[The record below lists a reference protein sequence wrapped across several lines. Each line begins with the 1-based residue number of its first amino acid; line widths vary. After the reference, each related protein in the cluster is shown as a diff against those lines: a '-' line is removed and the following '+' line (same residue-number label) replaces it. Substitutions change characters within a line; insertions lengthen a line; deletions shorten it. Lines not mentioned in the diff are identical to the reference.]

1 MPPPS
6 GLLGL
11 VVAAALGGARILPVL
26 WLVAPLGGP
35 RLPATVR
42 VGFALLLALVA
53 APALVATAGAGGLDD
68 VSVLRFMLLL
78 AREIVVGLC
87 LGLVASAAFRA
98 AEVAGRLGDS
108 LRGANVAEILV
119 PTAEERASPLGVL
132 YLLLATIVFFQIG
145 GVPRLGDSLRGA
157 NVAEI
162 LVPTAEERASP
173 LGVLYLLLA
182 TIVFFQIGGVP
193 RLVDALLSSYRTL
206 PIGGGLGEPAAR
218 HAALV
223 VVAASAKL
231 IASGLALAA
240 PVVVA
245 IWLTDLALGLIA
257 RAAPSVPVY
266 FLGLPLKG
274 LLAIGVVLMG
284 LGLLQNALAGSFLSW
299 FRLLAQAVAALRG

>member
-1 MPPPS
+1 MPAP

-11 VVAAALGGARILPVL
+11 IVATALGAARLLPVL

-53 APALVATAGAGGLDD
+53 APALVATAGVSALAD
-68 VSVLRFMLLL
+68 VSAVRFALLL

-87 LGLVASAAFRA
+87 LALVASAAFRA
-98 AEVAGRLGDS
+98 AEIAGRLGDT

-132 YLLLATIVFFQIG
+132 YLM
-145 GVPRLGDSLRGA
+145 
-157 NVAEI
+157 
-162 LVPTAEERASP
+162 
-173 LGVLYLLLA
+173 LA

-193 RLVDALLSSYRTL
+193 RLVEALLSSYQTL
-206 PIGGGLGEPAAR
+206 PIAGGLGEPAAR
-218 HAALV
+218 RAAW
-223 VVAASAKL
+223 VVAIASARL
-231 IASGLALAA
+231 IASGVALAA
-240 PVVVA
+240 PVIVA
-245 IWLTDLALGLIA
+245 LWLTDLALGLIA

-274 LLAIGVVLMG
+274 LLAIGVVLLG
-284 LGLLQNALAGSFLSW
+284 LGMLQGALAGGFASW
-299 FRLLAQAVAALRG
+299 LQLFAQAVAALRG

>member
-1 MPPPS
+1 MPPS
-6 GLLGL
+6 GLLGI
-11 VVAAALGGARILPVL
+11 VVATALGAARLLPVL

-42 VGFALLLALVA
+42 VGFALVLALVA
-53 APALVATAGAGGLDD
+53 APVLVVESGTLTGFPNPPAMIRGEQSSPAPHALAAGAGALAD
-68 VSVLRFMLLL
+68 VSVLRFTLLL
-78 AREIVVGLC
+78 AREVVVGLC

-98 AEVAGRLGDS
+98 AEVAGRLGDT

-132 YLLLATIVFFQIG
+132 YLLLATV
-145 GVPRLGDSLRGA
+145 
-157 NVAEI
+157 
-162 LVPTAEERASP
+162 
-173 LGVLYLLLA
+173 
-182 TIVFFQIGGVP
+182 VFFQIGGVP

-206 PIGGGLGEPAAR
+206 PIGGGLGEPATR
-218 HAALV
+218 HVALV
-223 VVAASAKL
+223 VMAASAKL

-274 LLAIGVVLMG
+274 LLAVGVVLLG
-284 LGLLQNALAGSFLSW
+284 LGLLQNAFAGGFLSW
-299 FRLLAQAVAALRG
+299 FRMFAQAVAALRG